1 MMRLGV
7 QPDASTAA
15 VTEGVPMTALR
26 NCSAEVPSK
35 EPMLTT
41 ARLPNADDVS
51 STSST
56 PTSDPLVTPLVCI
69 AIDDDAFLRIAHNIF
84 FEHALGAVSD

>member
-1 MMRLGV
+1 
-7 QPDASTAA
+7 
-15 VTEGVPMTALR
+15 MTALR
-26 NCSAEVPSK
+26 NCSAEDPSK
-35 EPMLTT
+35 LTT

-56 PTSDPLVTPLVCI
+56 PTLDPLVTPLVCI
-69 AIDDDAFLRIAHNIF
+69 AIDDDAFLRIAHTIF